1 MVGVDFGD
9 GGREAIALARTL
21 CARPGR
27 VTLTHV
33 VTSDPSFFRGVSE
46 EFVAAE
52 RARVLALLARRR
64 DLAYAENDRGWRSSV
79 QVDVRCEFW
88 DSAGRGLHEA
98 AEATQ
103 ADLIVVGSSRQGLLG
118 RVLLGDDT
126 RAALDGAP
134 CAVAIAP
141 AGYAGEPTPLGMIG
155 VGYDG
160 SPESTVAVE
169 AARALAGEQDA
180 ALSAMTVV
188 SVPTSRFGPGP
199 LPLHDAIET
208 LRHRARDEIEALGG
222 MEPHVAYGATAE
234 ELAVFSGRC
243 DLLVLGSRG
252 YGAWG
257 RLVHGSTSRQL
268 SRTARCPLLVLAR
281 AAQRAGD
288 VSDVLSE
295 PDRARADREAAHAPG
310 AASAR

>member
-88 DSAGRGLHEA
+88 DSAGRGLQVA
-98 AEATQ
+98 AATD
-103 ADLIVVGSSRQGLLG
+103 ADLIVVGSSRRGLLG

-134 CAVAIAP
+134 CAVAVAP
-141 AGYAGEPTPLGMIG
+141 AGYAGEPRPLGMIG
-155 VGYDG
+155 VAYDG
-160 SPESTVAVE
+160 SPESTVAVD
-169 AARALAGEQDA
+169 AARTLAADQGA

-199 LPLHDAIET
+199 LPVHDVIEV
-208 LRHRARDEIEALGG
+208 LRGRARDEIAALGG

-281 AAQRAGD
+281 AAQRPGD